1 MQSPSP
7 GRSAGDARGRA
18 RARFLARPARSS
30 GPLRIC
36 TRRFARSPLDSR
48 AHDVLPP
55 VAGGV
60 FKNAALKVLRTERK
74 LMSTG
79 DVTRY
84 ASRARS
90 RFYRPYRAREWSWGD
105 IRGSSA
111 SSPFASAL
119 DARPRSRVPARSTFV
134 RVATCNAPS
143 VCSSERR
150 TRVSAPRRARA
161 DRATRDPRKHPS
173 NTPPTHPRVRGA
185 SPTVARAPDPA
196 SPAPRRFQPRKPFY
210 TSQPRCFSMMT
221 NMFIPSIPAYRDDPR
236 KRYFSALS
244 FATTGVESA
253 CRVCV

>member
-18 RARFLARPARSS
+18 RARFLARPTRSS

-36 TRRFARSPLDSR
+36 TRRFARTPLDSR

-55 VAGGV
+55 GAGGV

-90 RFYRPYRAREWSWGD
+90 RFYRRYRAREWSWGD

-111 SSPFASAL
+111 SSPFASAR
-119 DARPRSRVPARSTFV
+119 DARPRSRVPARSTSGLPH
-134 RVATCNAPS
+134 AT
-143 VCSSERR
+143 R
-150 TRVSAPRRARA
+150 RVSAVANVTHVCRRRDAPARTA
-161 DRATRDPRKHPS
+161 RRVTRGS
-173 NTPPTHPRVRGA
+173 TPLTPHRRI
-185 SPTVARAPDPA
+185 
-196 SPAPRRFQPRKPFY
+196 RRFRNRHQPHK
-210 TSQPRCFSMMT
+210 
-221 NMFIPSIPAYRDDPR
+221 
-236 KRYFSALS
+236 
-244 FATTGVESA
+244 
-253 CRVCV
+253 

>member
-7 GRSAGDARGRA
+7 GRSTGDARGRA

-36 TRRFARSPLDSR
+36 TRRFAHSPLDSR

-55 VAGGV
+55 GAGGV

-90 RFYRPYRAREWSWGD
+90 RFYRRYRAREWSWGD

-111 SSPFASAL
+111 SSPFASAR
-119 DARPRSRVPARSTFV
+119 DARPRSRVPARSTSGLPHATR
-134 RVATCNAPS
+134 RVSAVANVTH
-143 VCSSERR
+143 
-150 TRVSAPRRARA
+150 VSAPRRARA

-173 NTPPTHPRVRGA
+173 NTPSTHPHVRGA

-196 SPAPRRFQPRKPFY
+196 SPAPRRFPP
-210 TSQPRCFSMMT
+210 
-221 NMFIPSIPAYRDDPR
+221 
-236 KRYFSALS
+236 
-244 FATTGVESA
+244 
-253 CRVCV
+253 